1 MKASFRPAIFAAS
14 LLASLGTLRAEIQAC
29 NFASGVVWAGGDSGE
44 LVYAKGNEPAQVVW
58 KDGKGISAATTA
70 GHRLVLSGEGKLF
83 VFTPG
88 SWTPGVTDTKEGWV
102 TALGGSADTALAIDA
117 GGNVLKLEKDG
128 SWTRWPKV
136 IKGRVENLAFFRGQ
150 WVAVGWSE
158 SPTEPTADADNEDGP
173 AMVNAPHWIRSRLER
188 KIWWS
193 ADGAVWQAVE
203 VPFGEMASPY
213 GMVMSVAGGP
223 AGWLAVGT
231 EGGAWFSADGKVW
244 KPVEV
249 PGPEWEQYGDTRVQ
263 CIGGAFWITVSEG
276 GARPD
281 SIHRSTDGQTWALV
295 PLVAGARRDGLF
307 IREGKTYAI
316 GVRKEGRGLEIAP
329 VEDFS
334 VVPSPNAAELA
345 ALKAAEDKVLAEKK
359 AAEAKALAEQQAREK
374 KRQAI
379 AANLTDL
386 SGVFH
391 GTANGIAW
399 EGDQLV
405 VSAAGGIYRS
415 ADGAKFELWIPYDHV
430 AFLGLREVGGRLW
443 TWSGSPSEARSYLS
457 GFPLNS
463 GGKLPVY
470 QTAAGRITGLA
481 GEEGKLALITEGG
494 RWSGVYTM
502 DDPAKGWSFKV
513 TEITGLLPMKLS
525 SLPGSIGPDLAYG
538 NGRWVAIGRRADD
551 TTVAAVSTDRV
562 DWRLV
567 PVGAPPGGMM
577 RIVFA
582 NGRFVA
588 SGHQAFSED
597 IPWTIASSTDGENWQ
612 LATLPGERPGLV
624 DVAGGRLY
632 AHNRTGLFTSDD
644 ARTWRYLADH
654 SPLDAVTLQEIG
666 GRIVLV
672 GEPVSGAKPFQLV
685 SLPAPSAAALAAA
698 PEATTRKVV
707 AALAKFDAAALSADS
722 PGQLGKPAATL
733 VKEMD
738 QLMPGKLADAI
749 FAAAKHVLFH
759 VGGAEGYYAFMMGV
773 PDGPRLK
780 EASAQLKSASQ
791 PQKVLIK
798 ALANQ
803 QLNRSTG
810 GQVQGVDTRSWP
822 AKTVPAR
829 QPKKS
834 DDWDITAVRAALASG
849 ADGAAADLMLCY
861 AEGQGVPV
869 DPVLSVFWS
878 SVFEVLIPEPQ
889 TQDEE
894 KANQVLAAAGSA
906 YARAWI
912 AWRLDGQDTVKH
924 QKEIIGLLTMARA
937 GGYLPADRKLAEVKR
952 AGQGSATPADWFAA
966 ATAVSSMQAQA
977 EADRLRQ
984 GQPRNAQPTAQEIAA
999 QAREAANMMRD
1010 AVTQSGR
1017 EVEPGRAAADM
1028 ANVRSIGLLGAM
1040 VRLLDLERDK
1050 ELNAAELAQLK
1061 KFWAA
1066 AAVGQIDRSTL
1077 DKEIGAQNFLSEK
1090 VTGFF
1095 DDPAVAAQ
1103 VLAAH
1108 RRLTGLPAVPPDL
1121 PVQISRLEEWL
1132 AGFAR
1137 KERQAGNLLVMPAI
1151 YRAAAERVFFDR
1163 YLPLLQL
1170 PIGVRP
1176 YGNPSLASQLQESAY
1191 LMEDFNGADWEG
1203 GNGPPLAL
1211 PASLLGPDSAPF
1223 YTSWNHWPA
1232 LKKAAGAGNVPD
1244 VIFYV
1249 NQLVIALRIELAARQ
1264 PEIDQPPAK
1273 EFSDLLADPV
1283 RS

>member
-1 MKASFRPAIFAAS
+1 MKSIVGLPLLVVGLHVATMRLFAQGTG
-14 LLASLGTLRAEIQAC
+14 LPPPSLGDPLVATE
-29 NFASGVVWAGGDSGE
+29 AG
-44 LVYAKGNEPAQVVW
+44 
-58 KDGKGISAATTA
+58 
-70 GHRLVLSGEGKLF
+70 F
-83 VFTPG
+83 VAFTP
-88 SWTPGVTDTKEGWV
+88 
-102 TALGGSADTALAIDA
+102 
-117 GGNVLKLEKDG
+117 
-128 SWTRWPKV
+128 
-136 IKGRVENLAFFRGQ
+136 
-150 WVAVGWSE
+150 
-158 SPTEPTADADNEDGP
+158 
-173 AMVNAPHWIRSRLER
+173 
-188 KIWWS
+188 
-193 ADGAVWQAVE
+193 
-203 VPFGEMASPY
+203 Y
-213 GMVMSVAGGP
+213 GIQ
-223 AGWLAVGT
+223 
-231 EGGAWFSADGKVW
+231 FSADGRIFARTGLLTVQSPFKALPVVGGVVAASADGLLHTDVKGELSRPHFQTERIEGLAGDGRTAVATLSHERVYVW
-244 KPVEV
+244 R
-249 PGPEWEQYGDTRVQ
+249 GGREWSEHLVADGATLWGITHAFGRYWIAGDSPIGEEESEAALWSSSDGVAWTRVNLPKYQ
-263 CIGGAFWITVSEG
+263 AVTES
-276 GARPD
+276 
-281 SIHRSTDGQTWALV
+281 SSTPSRFVHLADIPGC
-295 PLVAGARRDGLF
+295 LVAVDPFGNAVVCRDGKTWNWTKLPPEPPSDNCS
-307 IREGKTYAI
+307 IYADGSRLVRETYKDYKLIESIASVDGVKWTPYTKPATWFAARAVLGGKTPSYQ
-316 GVRKEGRGLEIAP
+316 VMTRKGGPATIITEALYRNPAE
-329 VEDFS
+329 F
-334 VVPSPNAAELA
+334 AAEQEKQRVA
-345 ALKAAEDKVLAEKK
+345 AEAMALQEKKAAEAKALAEKK

-494 RWSGVYTM
+494 LWSGVYTM

-562 DWRLV
+562 NWRLV
-567 PVGAPPGGMM
+567 PVGGPPGGMM

-666 GRIVLV
+666 GRIVLL

-791 PQKVLIK
+791 PQKDLIK

-1232 LKKAAGAGNVPD
+1232 LKKAADAGNVPD